1 MQEEKILLTKE
12 QALKIAQ
19 FNDEQ
24 IHCFLSASFGL
35 VGADHSKESFL
46 NDLERAKWIEV
57 GGDTCRGMNHALVL
71 WIEDTPH
78 FFEHDEDRL
87 KALLEEL
94 NKA

>member
-1 MQEEKILLTKE
+1 MEEEKILLSKE
-12 QALKIAQ
+12 QALKIAK

-35 VGADHSKESFL
+35 IGADHSKESFL
-46 NDLERAKWIEV
+46 NDLERAKSIEV
-57 GGDTCRGMNHALVL
+57 GGEHCRNMNHALVL

-78 FFEHDEDRL
+78 FFEHNEDKL
-87 KALLEEL
+87 KTMLEEL